1 MPKTLVI
8 IPTYNE
14 RDNIENIVGRV
25 LESVPACEVLV
36 VDDSSPD
43 GTGEMADGLAD
54 IHDRVHVLHRTQK
67 SGLGDAYLD
76 GFSWALAHGFDL
88 LVQLDADGS
97 HLPEQLP
104 RLLDA
109 AEGADVVM
117 GSRWVP
123 GGEVQNW
130 PWHRRALSRG
140 GSAYSRIILRLPQR
154 DVTGGYRAYSAHA
167 LERMKLGSV
176 ESHGYCFQID
186 MLLHAVRADLRVV
199 EVPITFVERVRGSS
213 KMSSGIVLEAMR
225 RVTIWGLTGKGA
237 NHRPAQQGQR
247 AGLPSG
253 ISPVGITRVSPSS
266 EDVK

>member
-14 RDNIENIVGRV
+14 CDNIENIVTRV
-25 LESVPACEVLV
+25 LESVSACDVLV

-43 GTGEMADGLAD
+43 GTGVLADGLAEL
-54 IHDRVHVLHRTQK
+54 HDRVHVLHRTQK
-67 SGLGDAYLD
+67 SGLGDAYLE
-76 GFSWALAHGFDL
+76 GFRWALANAFDL

-109 AEGADVVM
+109 ADSADVVM

-123 GGEVQNW
+123 GGEVKNW

-140 GSAYSRIILRLPQR
+140 GSTYSRIVLRLPQR

-167 LERMKLGSV
+167 LDRMKLGSV

-237 NHRPAQQGQR
+237 NHRP
-247 AGLPSG
+247 
-253 ISPVGITRVSPSS
+253 SPQPEIAPRVTGR
-266 EDVK
+266 DLV